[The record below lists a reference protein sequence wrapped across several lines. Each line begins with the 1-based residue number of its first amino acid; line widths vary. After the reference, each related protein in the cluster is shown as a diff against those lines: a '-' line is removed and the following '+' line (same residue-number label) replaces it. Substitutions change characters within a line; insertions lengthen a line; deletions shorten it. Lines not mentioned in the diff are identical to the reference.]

1 VSKIYSRLSNHLPG
15 FALFLAL
22 SGCAASP
29 QGPSSTLS
37 REPAISQEEQASSPS
52 STQTIQK
59 GNQAQPRQGD
69 SPHALASLRLT
80 EQARMLLDSDKPDDA
95 ITILERAVNLNPS
108 NGQNYYYLAEAWLGK
123 GNPHQAREFNRLA
136 AMYLRYEPDWMNRVK
151 TQEERIKKR
160 L

>member
-1 VSKIYSRLSNHLPG
+1 VSKIYSRLSNRLPG

-22 SGCAASP
+22 SGCAISS

-52 STQTIQK
+52 STQTVQK
-59 GNQAQPRQGD
+59 RDQTQSRQGD
-69 SPHALASLRLT
+69 SPRALASLRLT
-80 EQARMLLDSDKPDDA
+80 EQARMLLDSGKPDDA
-95 ITILERAVNLNPS
+95 ITTLERAVNLNPS

-123 GNPHQAREFNRLA
+123 GNPNQAREFNRLA
-136 AMYLRYEPDWMNRVK
+136 AIYLRDQPDWMDRVK
-151 TQEERIKKR
+151 AQEEKIKKR